1 MLSLV
6 VTALSFCVM
15 LLISGNFIVGAWRER
30 QRQKRAGR
38 QQLIPHTAFH
48 QTAMHISWA
57 QVTHK
62 TGMGKPVSS
71 TWVQFTSLVV
81 RSSSHTG
88 LARFFRAPGTGAFRA
103 EWPGRWSITES
114 GKKLESSGRFRPCF

>member
-62 TGMGKPVSS
+62 TGMGETVPQPGFSLPHSWYARRRTLISLGFFVLLALALF
-71 TWVQFTSLVV
+71 VQS
-81 RSSSHTG
+81 G
-88 LARFFRAPGTGAFRA
+88 LADGALR
-103 EWPGRWSITES
+103 S
-114 GKKLESSGRFRPCF
+114 L